1 MHGERF
7 GLASLPELDGQSR
20 LRVDQQGSI
29 AVAAAHREV
38 VHGQHRR
45 GRSRRIGKLHQ
56 TVEQSGPAEHVVQVE
71 QQPGSGFPRHHDRLQ
86 GGRTPLVAHRQPDD
100 LLGESGLRAGR
111 FSQYSRRTDR
121 SIRTGRPPTAS
132 SAICRV

>member
-1 MHGERF
+1 MSESHAKEAVPEATTEPFVAEGDGEEAGTRRAAWVLYARRWLP
-7 GLASLPELDGQSR
+7 GLALLALGLFSVREAVQLGL
-20 LRVDQQGSI
+20 GS
-29 AVAAAHREV
+29 
-38 VHGQHRR
+38 
-45 GRSRRIGKLHQ
+45 S
-56 TVEQSGPAEHVVQVE
+56 